1 MSQVHKKWYLQPK
14 FLFAV
19 FTCANVLLYIDRGIV
34 PGATNEF
41 NSFIK
46 SNVDTTTPSVFLG
59 LLQSAFIV
67 GLAIGSSVFGHMVH
81 YHGRFFLTG
90 LGCTIW
96 LIAVILSGLAHYAD
110 SYVFLCLA
118 RMLSGVGE
126 ASLQVNIPPWIQ
138 KTAPATEKGI
148 WLAILFTAIP
158 VGTATGYA
166 YSSIMAENLGWHWA
180 YFVEGIFMA
189 PLICFM
195 FFISPHFPVEDHK
208 VPNSSSSSGGVAERT
223 LSKNNDTYQAPK
235 PFADS
240 AAGTTV
246 NTITSSTAPRA
257 SSKENFSE
265 PSDKLQI
272 QAPQGLNEDD
282 KLRLWSTSSNANTTA
297 AAQLQS
303 DLAATNPDHPQHQ
316 HHSPTLIEEF
326 GIVFSKPLFLC
337 LVAGYAAQTAML
349 IGTLKYHSTYMSG
362 TYMFS
367 LFNRI

>member
-1 MSQVHKKWYLQPK
+1 M
-14 FLFAV
+14 
-19 FTCANVLLYIDRGIV
+19 
-34 PGATNEF
+34 
-41 NSFIK
+41 
-46 SNVDTTTPSVFLG
+46 
-59 LLQSAFIV
+59 
-67 GLAIGSSVFGHMVH
+67 
-81 YHGRFFLTG
+81 
-90 LGCTIW
+90 
-96 LIAVILSGLAHYAD
+96 LSGLAHYAD
-110 SYVFLCLA
+110 SYVFLCFA

-166 YSSIMAENLGWHWA
+166 YSSIMAENLGWQWA

-208 VPNSSSSSGGVAERT
+208 VTNSSSSSEVAERA

-235 PFADS
+235 PYSDN
-240 AAGTTV
+240 AAGGATV
-246 NTITSSTAPRA
+246 NPLSSTSTARA
-257 SSKENFSE
+257 SSKESFSE

-282 KLRLWSTSSNANTTA
+282 KLRLRSTSSNANTTA

-303 DLAATNPDHPQHQ
+303 DINASSPDHHHQ
-316 HHSPTLIEEF
+316 KHSPTLIEEF

-349 IGTLKYHSTYMSG
+349 IGLSTFGSAFMMGLGYFKTQTESSTTFGALICVSGIVATPLGGIVLDRMLAKAMLKAQPSLLHTSNEPHPHTIKTTVGNVMHEKVRISASFSG
-362 TYMFS
+362 DPPDAFPE
-367 LFNRI
+367 F

>member
-1 MSQVHKKWYLQPK
+1 M
-14 FLFAV
+14 
-19 FTCANVLLYIDRGIV
+19 

-46 SNVDTTTPSVFLG
+46 GNVDTSTPSVFLG

-81 YHGRFFLTG
+81 HHGRFFLTG

-96 LIAVILSGLAHYAD
+96 LIAVVLSGLAHYAD
-110 SYVFLCLA
+110 SYVFLCFA

-166 YSSIMAENLGWHWA
+166 YSSIMAENLGWQWA

-208 VPNSSSSSGGVAERT
+208 VANSNSSSSVVAERA

-235 PFADS
+235 PYPDNTAGATVNPLSNTS
-240 AAGTTV
+240 AA
-246 NTITSSTAPRA
+246 RA
-257 SSKENFSE
+257 SSKESFSE

-282 KLRLWSTSSNANTTA
+282 KLRLRSTSSNANTTA
-297 AAQLQS
+297 AAQLQADMNAS
-303 DLAATNPDHPQHQ
+303 SPDHHHQ
-316 HHSPTLIEEF
+316 KHSPTLIEEF

-349 IGTLKYHSTYMSG
+349 IGKL
-362 TYMFS
+362 
-367 LFNRI
+367 